1 MSRAFVNEDNQEEAP
16 LIPPRAPLP
25 KGVMNYV
32 TPNGLKALHDEREKL
47 NKQIENLIKSEDSKE
62 KRFKLQLE
70 KGKISLLEER
80 LSSARLLQFDKHKD
94 EVRFGATV
102 TVKFDNVNRT
112 QTFQI
117 VGVDEADV
125 KQNKIAFTAP
135 VAKVLNG
142 KKTNEHAILKLGSR
156 ERPMTILAIT

>member
-25 KGVMNYV
+25 KGVTNYV
-32 TPNGLKALHDEREKL
+32 TPAGLKALQDEREEL
-47 NKQIENLIKSEDSKE
+47 NGIIEHLIKSEDSKE
-62 KRFKLQLE
+62 KRYKLQLE
-70 KGKISLLEER
+70 KGKLNLLEER
-80 LSSARLLQFDKHKD
+80 LSSARLLQFDKEME
-94 EVRFGATV
+94 EVRFGAKV
-102 TVKFDNVNRT
+102 TVRFDNENQT

-142 KKTNEHAILKLGSR
+142 KKTNEQAILELGPR
-156 ERPMTILAIT
+156 KRPMTILAIA